1 MFTGIIEITGSVE
14 KIDGN
19 KICIKAPEVLKF
31 LKKGSSIAVDGSC
44 LTAVTLTKES
54 FEADIMPISMERTIF
69 SDRKAGDLVNL
80 ELAMEGGKRF
90 EGHIV
95 SGHVEGVAEL
105 LTMKID
111 GNAYRLIF
119 EIPRELT
126 RYVVKTGSIAINGI
140 SLTVADIDG
149 DQLTVSIIPH
159 TWDTTN
165 LHELTIGDKVN
176 LETDLMAK
184 YAEKLMLSNSKL

>member
-1 MFTGIIEITGSVE
+1 MFTGIIESTGTLE
-14 KIDGN
+14 KIGGN
-19 KICIKAPEVLKF
+19 KIRIKAPEVVKF

-54 FEADIMPISMERTIF
+54 FEADVMPISVERTIF
-69 SDRKAGDLVNL
+69 GNRKAGDLVNL
-80 ELAMEGGKRF
+80 ELAMEAGKRF
-90 EGHIV
+90 EGHVV

-105 LTMKID
+105 MTMKID
-111 GNAYRLIF
+111 GNAYRLVF
-119 EIPRELT
+119 EIPKELT
-126 RYVVKTGSIAINGI
+126 RYVVKTGSITLNGI
-140 SLTVADIDG
+140 SLTVAEIDD

-176 LETDLMAK
+176 VETDLMAK
-184 YAEKLMLSNSKL
+184 YAEKLMKN